1 MEQAIVAIINVFH
14 KYSGNKS
21 KLKKAELKHLINNE
35 MSQFIMKIEEN
46 DTLDRLFADLDQN
59 GDLEIDFQEFISLI
73 AMASSWAAAWGAGCP
88 PQNALTTNQQI
99 QESIK
104 GNACVWRV
112 RWLYQMTSPRVR
124 QAGEQLSFSGG
135 PQDLLNLNE

>member
-1 MEQAIVAIINVFH
+1 MCSLQSPRPSLSDMERAIVAIINVFH

-73 AMASSWAAAWGAGCP
+73 AM
-88 PQNALTTNQQI
+88 
-99 QESIK
+99 
-104 GNACVWRV
+104 V
-112 RWLYQMTSPRVR
+112 TS
-124 QAGEQLSFSGG
+124 ECH
-135 PQDLLNLNE
+135 DLIPL